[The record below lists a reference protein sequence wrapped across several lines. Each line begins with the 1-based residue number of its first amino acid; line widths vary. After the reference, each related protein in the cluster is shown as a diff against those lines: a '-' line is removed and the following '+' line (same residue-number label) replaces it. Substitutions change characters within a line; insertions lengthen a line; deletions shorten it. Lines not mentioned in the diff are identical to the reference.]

1 MSYLSIGLPIRNE
14 EEFLDKT
21 LSLLLDQSFKDFE
34 IIISDNVSED
44 KTSEIY
50 QKFNDKRIKIYKQS
64 TKLTSF
70 ENFNFTVQASKSKYF
85 MWNSGHDFRSKNF
98 LKEVINF
105 LDKNND
111 YVGCCGDFKSNLDNK
126 IDLFKYY
133 SFDNLNIN
141 ERLNFFKKIE
151 YNYFVYSI
159 FRTDKLKKT
168 SLMTD
173 VNGGDLNLIYELS
186 FLGKLKRLK
195 TNELTFMNIKENTI
209 GNWNDYFKKH
219 LLINN
224 YKFWDIFKNRLRDFN
239 KLLHKNDINFS
250 ERIKYQKFFILELIK
265 SFFLIFFYE
274 SKSWL
279 KKKILP

>member
-1 MSYLSIGLPIRNE
+1 MSYLSIGLPICNE

-21 LSLLLDQSFKDFE
+21 LSFLLDQSFKDFE

-44 KTSEIY
+44 KTSAIY

-70 ENFNFTVQASKSKYF
+70 ENFNFTVEASKSKYF

-195 TNELTFMNIKENTI
+195 TNELTFMNIKEDTI

-224 YKFWDIFKNRLRDFN
+224 YKFCDTFKNRLRDF
-239 KLLHKNDINFS
+239 LINA
-250 ERIKYQKFFILELIK
+250 
-265 SFFLIFFYE
+265 
-274 SKSWL
+274 
-279 KKKILP
+279 